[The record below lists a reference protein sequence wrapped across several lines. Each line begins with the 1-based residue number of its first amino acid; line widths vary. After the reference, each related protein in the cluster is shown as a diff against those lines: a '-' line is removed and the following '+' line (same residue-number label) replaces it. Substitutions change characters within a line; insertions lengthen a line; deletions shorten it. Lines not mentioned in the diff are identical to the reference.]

1 MELNWMR
8 TNKIPHDLRSFQQ
21 EEIRKSCLKISH
33 TLLRNYDDFAHKGT
47 RGHAAIL
54 AGSKGMMGA
63 AILSTQAAIRSG
75 SGKVTAILPESM
87 FALIHTAVPEA
98 LVCSHE
104 EFQIKISAYSA
115 IAAGPGLG
123 NNEST
128 AELLKIL
135 FEFQKPLILDADA
148 LNAISSNKDL
158 FSLIPRGSLLTP
170 HRLEAERLVGRE
182 LNDYAL
188 INALYEFCNKLNINI
203 LLKNHFSIL
212 ITPSGEFYIN
222 GTGNSGMG
230 KAGSGDVLT
239 GLIAGLA
246 AQGLSLA
253 DSAILG
259 ACIHGLAGDLAKEE
273 IGEDAMCATDQIMF
287 LSRAFK
293 MLRNWT

>member
-8 TNKIPHDLRSFQQ
+8 TNKIPQDLRSFQQ
-21 EEIRKSCLKISH
+21 DEIRNSCLRLSH
-33 TLLRNYDDFAHKGT
+33 DLLRNYDEFAHKGT

-54 AGSKGMMGA
+54 AGNRGMMGA

-75 SGKVTAILPESM
+75 AGKVTAIVPEPM
-87 FALIHTAVPEA
+87 FALIHTTVPEA
-98 LVCSHE
+98 LVCSQE
-104 EFQIKISAYSA
+104 EFQFKISSYSA

-123 NNEST
+123 NTEST
-128 AELLKIL
+128 IEWLKIL
-135 FEFQKPLILDADA
+135 FKFQKPLILDADA
-148 LNAISSNKDL
+148 LNATSSNKDL
-158 FSLIPRGSLLTP
+158 LSLIPKGSLLTP
-170 HRLEAERLVGRE
+170 HQLEAERLVGSE
-182 LNDYAL
+182 LSDYYL
-188 INALYEFCNKLNINI
+188 IKALYEICIRHNINI
-203 LLKNHFSIL
+203 LLKNHFSVL
-212 ITPSGEFYIN
+212 LTPSGEFYIN

-239 GLIAGLA
+239 GLFAGLA
-246 AQGLSLA
+246 AQGLSLS

-287 LSRAFK
+287 LSKAFK